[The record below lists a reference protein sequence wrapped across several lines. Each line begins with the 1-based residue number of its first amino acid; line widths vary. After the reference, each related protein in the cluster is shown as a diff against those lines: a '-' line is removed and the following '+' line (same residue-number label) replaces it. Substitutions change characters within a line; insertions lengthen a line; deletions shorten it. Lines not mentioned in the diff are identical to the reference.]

1 MRPPPTTE
9 SVAVR
14 VSWPCASRR
23 SATFFR
29 AHCRARAYIS
39 SSLPGSSP
47 ESKRRPSGQA
57 RTFSHSNR
65 KCRIIHCGLPTAHWA
80 SYRLA
85 RVGGYELC
93 RRRRELIVRNFGSSN
108 CLAKPIRCVRVRTVR
123 RHFDAKPVGH
133 RCWRHAPVTQIG
145 HDAVAANRPP
155 HGGLVGCLT
164 AYLAGIKLTQPRE
177 QEILGVRPHADLL
190 GGVGV
195 GIVCH

>member
-1 MRPPPTTE
+1 MSWGLPFCWPAIR
-9 SVAVR
+9 AVR
-14 VSWPCASRR
+14 YRQRLWGAAKVTETCFFPDFCA
-23 SATFFR
+23 
-29 AHCRARAYIS
+29 ARIAEMKS
-39 SSLPGSSP
+39 CSLIFT
-47 ESKRRPSGQA
+47 PSQGLA
-57 RTFSHSNR
+57 R
-65 KCRIIHCGLPTAHWA
+65 GA

-85 RVGGYELC
+85 RVGGYDLC
-93 RRRRELIVRNFGSSN
+93 HRRRELIVRNFGSSN

-195 GIVCH
+195 GIVGH